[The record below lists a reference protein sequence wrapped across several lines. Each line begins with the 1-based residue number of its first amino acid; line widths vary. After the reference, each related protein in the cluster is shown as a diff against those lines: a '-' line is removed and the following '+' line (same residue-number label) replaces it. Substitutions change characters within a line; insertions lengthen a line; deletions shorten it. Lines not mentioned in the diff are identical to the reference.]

1 MKDTIKQILATLLT
15 FSSNGLVRKVKFK
28 KVPGKGFSIEIKPA
42 TAEPQDVRTELEA
55 IGWGMIFNGE
65 PSLYNGKIQKESITI
80 GPIECLGA
88 SQSTSDLDDCMD
100 FLD

>member
-1 MKDTIKQILATLLT
+1 MKDIIKQALASLLT
-15 FSSNGLVRKVKFK
+15 LSSNGTARKLNFK
-28 KVPGKGFSIEIKPA
+28 KVPGKGFSLSINPA
-42 TAEPQDVRTELEA
+42 TVEPQDVRTSLEA

-65 PSLYNGKIQKESITI
+65 PSLYNGKIQSPSITI

-100 FLD
+100 FID